1 MEQLIATLKSK
12 SIRQTVKKRSVVL
25 YQGEIPRYV
34 YIVLKGVIKSYS
46 LTTSGEEQVI
56 KLYAKNSIFTVPWLF
71 GKSNHSLY
79 YYEAQTDCV
88 LACIDKATFLETLEN
103 DSELQREMLD
113 YFATVYTGS
122 MVHITALEQARAR
135 EKVLTI
141 LYYLC
146 LTNGTEFKPGKYK
159 VELHL
164 THSIIASLCG
174 ITRETTALELSKL
187 KKDSVVR
194 YTARYY
200 LIDKQAIEK
209 LLGEDNFANLQ
220 LNNS

>member
-1 MEQLIATLKSK
+1 MEQLIDTLKAQTN
-12 SIRQTVKKRSVVL
+12 RQTVKKRSVVL

-46 LTTSGEEQVI
+46 LTTGGEEQVI
-56 KLYAKNSIFTVPWLF
+56 KLYAKNSLFSVPWIF
-71 GKSNHSLY
+71 GKSNHALY

-88 LACIDKATFLETLEN
+88 LACIEKTVFLEALKN
-103 DSELQREMLD
+103 NPDLQQEMLD

-146 LTNGTEFKPGKYK
+146 LTNGSEFKTGKYR

-187 KKDSVVR
+187 KKDGVVR

-200 LIDKQAIEK
+200 LIDKEAIEK
-209 LLGEDNFANLQ
+209 LLGEDNFANLK
-220 LNNS
+220 LN

>member
-1 MEQLIATLKSK
+1 MEQLITALKSK
-12 SIRQTVKKRSVVL
+12 STRQTVKKRSVVL
-25 YQGEIPRYV
+25 YQGEVPRYV

-46 LTTSGEEQVI
+46 LTTTGEEQVI
-56 KLYAKNSIFTVPWLF
+56 KLYATNSLFSVPWVF
-71 GKSNHSLY
+71 NKSNHALY

-88 LACIDKATFLETLEN
+88 LACIEKSVFLDTLHQN
-103 DSELQREMLD
+103 PELQQEMLE

-122 MVHITALEQARAR
+122 MVHITTLEQARAR

-146 LTNGTEFKPGKYK
+146 LSNGTEFKPGKYR

-187 KKDSVVR
+187 KKDGVVR

-200 LIDKQAIEK
+200 LIDKEAIEK
-209 LLGEDNFANLQ
+209 LLGEDNFANLK
-220 LNNS
+220 LN

>member
-1 MEQLIATLKSK
+1 MEELIAALKEQGR
-12 SIRQTVKKRSVVL
+12 RQVVKKRSVVL
-25 YQGEIPRYV
+25 YQGEVPRYV
-34 YIVLKGVIKSYS
+34 YVVVKGVIKSYS
-46 LTTSGEEQVI
+46 LTTAGEEQVI
-56 KLYAKNSIFTVPWLF
+56 KLYAKNSIFSIPWLF
-71 GKSNHSLY
+71 NKTNHALY
-79 YYEAQTDCV
+79 YYEALTDCTLV
-88 LACIDKATFLETLEN
+88 ALDKSTFLETLKK
-103 DSELQREMLD
+103 DPALQQEMLD

-135 EKVLTI
+135 DKILTI

-146 LTNGTEFKPGKYK
+146 MSNGSEFKPGKFK

-187 KKDSVVR
+187 KKDGVVR

-200 LIDKQAIEK
+200 LIDKKAIEK
-209 LLGEDNFANLQ
+209 LLGEDNFANLK
-220 LNNS
+220 LS

>member
-1 MEQLIATLKSK
+1 MEELIASLKSK
-12 SIRQTVKKRSVVL
+12 SSRQTVKKRSVVL
-25 YQGEIPRYV
+25 YQGEIPRYA

-46 LTTSGEEQVI
+46 LTTAGEEQVI
-56 KLYAKNSIFTVPWLF
+56 KLYAKNSLFSVPWIF
-71 GKSNHSLY
+71 GKSNHALY

-88 LACIDKATFLETLEN
+88 LACIDKSTLLEALEK
-103 DSELQREMLD
+103 DPALQREMLD

-146 LTNGTEFKPGKYK
+146 LTNGTEFKAGKYK

-187 KKDSVVR
+187 KKDGVVR

-209 LLGEDNFANLQ
+209 LLGEDNFANLK
-220 LNNS
+220 LS

>member
-1 MEQLIATLKSK
+1 MEQLITALKSK
-12 SIRQTVKKRSVVL
+12 STRQTVKKRSVVL
-25 YQGEIPRYV
+25 YQGEVPRYV

-46 LTTSGEEQVI
+46 LTTTGEEQVI
-56 KLYAKNSIFTVPWLF
+56 KLYAANSLFSVPWVF
-71 GKSNHSLY
+71 NKSNHALY

-88 LACIDKATFLETLEN
+88 LACIEKSVFLDTLHQN
-103 DSELQREMLD
+103 PELQQEMLE

-146 LTNGTEFKPGKYK
+146 LSNGTEFKLGKYR

-187 KKDSVVR
+187 KKDGVVR

-200 LIDKQAIEK
+200 LIDKEAIEK
-209 LLGEDNFANLQ
+209 LLGEDNFANLK
-220 LNNS
+220 LN